1 MGSFGLNFEKGLTII
16 EENSKEDD
24 FSYGTDTPIPGKPQK
39 YDA

>member
-24 FSYGTDTPIPGKPQK
+24 FFLWHGHPNPRKAAEI
-39 YDA
+39 